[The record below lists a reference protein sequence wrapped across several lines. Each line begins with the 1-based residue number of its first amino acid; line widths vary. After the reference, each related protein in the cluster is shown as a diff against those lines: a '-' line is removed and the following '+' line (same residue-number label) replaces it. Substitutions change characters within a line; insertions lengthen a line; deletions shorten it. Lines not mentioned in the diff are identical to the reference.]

1 MGMAASDSAFV
12 AKRRRFVRSG
22 PIVLGLCL
30 LLVIGFGFWL
40 YLRQPKLI
48 NFVEVA
54 RQIQSGD
61 LDQLTVELMA
71 VMLPIAMLMCLVL
84 LTGLIGLCWAWLT
97 TEKRYLRI
105 FDEFQGKA

>member
-1 MGMAASDSAFV
+1 MGMAVSDSAFV

-30 LLVIGFGFWL
+30 VIVVGFGIWL
-40 YLRQPKLI
+40 YLRQPELI

-54 RQIQSGD
+54 RRIESGD

-84 LTGLIGLCWAWLT
+84 LSGLIGLCWASLT

-105 FDEFQGKA
+105 FDEFTGSA